1 MNRSLINEGKASS
14 FIARN
19 LKRGSKFVIAGG
31 SGFLTAELIL
41 FIGLRLAGIAYLVEI
56 NIVAAILS
64 VTLGFFI
71 NEYWTSRN
79 EGNHEGGYLGLSTRL
94 VKFQLIYA
102 LGNVVSIL
110 TQLFLVYTFGISPL
124 IGNVFGAIA
133 ALPVNYAISMI
144 LVWRIKL

>member
-1 MNRSLINEGKASS
+1 MINQDKNAG

-19 LKRGSKFVIAGG
+19 VKRGSKFLIAGG
-31 SGFLTAELIL
+31 SGFLTAEFIL
-41 FIGLRLAGIAYLVEI
+41 FLGLRLVGVSYLVEI

-79 EGNHEGGYLGLSTRL
+79 EGNHDGGYFGLSIRL

-110 TQLFLVYTFGISPL
+110 TQLFFYYILHVTPL
-124 IGNVFGAIA
+124 IGNIFGAIA
-133 ALPVNYAISMI
+133 ALPVNYVISMI